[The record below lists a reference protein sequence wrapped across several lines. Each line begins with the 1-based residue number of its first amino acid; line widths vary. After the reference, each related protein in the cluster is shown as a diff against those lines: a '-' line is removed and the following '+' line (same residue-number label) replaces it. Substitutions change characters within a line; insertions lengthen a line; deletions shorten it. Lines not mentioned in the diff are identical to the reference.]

1 MRINSIKIK
10 NLIVGGC
17 SFTAGC
23 GFSDKEDWQK
33 PEKSFHFAH
42 EGLKKHFTEPFTNG
56 NIRKQIEQLAYP
68 TLLGKKLN
76 IKNVKNLAVGG
87 MGYPIHTRRI
97 FSYLLNNQD
106 KINFKET
113 LVILQLT
120 SLQRPELPHP
130 SPKQDGTIN
139 YCFINKE
146 FDSEDYRATSYI
158 NEHYD
163 SHYLQLKGLNEIS
176 FFNGWCK
183 SMGIKV
189 IFLDFHNWVKT
200 IKLDEERKN
209 LITPISTIN
218 QHQYTLFHDSIE
230 YPNIDTILK
239 QMDIVSV
246 DSKRCGFADFG
257 YHDDAH
263 WPPEGHEIVA
273 ENIYNILTKKSN
285 EK

>member
-23 GFSDKEDWQK
+23 GFTDEPDW
-33 PEKSFHFAH
+33 PESEKTFSFAH

-56 NIRKQIEQLAYP
+56 NIRKQIEQLVYP

-76 IKNVKNLAVGG
+76 IENVKNLAVGG

-97 FSYLLNNQD
+97 FSYLLNNQN
-106 KINFKET
+106 KIKFKET
-113 LVILQLT
+113 LVLLQLT
-120 SLQRPELPHP
+120 SLDRPELPVV
-130 SPKQDGTIN
+130 SSNGTIN
-139 YCFINKE
+139 YSFINNDWAD
-146 FDSEDYRATSYI
+146 DSGSAYLTT
-158 NEHYD
+158 HYD
-163 SHYLQLKGLNEIS
+163 PYYLQLKGLNEIS

-189 IFLDFHNWVKT
+189 IFLDFHNWVTT
-200 IKLDEERKN
+200 IKHDEERKN
-209 LITPISTIN
+209 LITPSSTIN
-218 QHQYTLFHDSIE
+218 NNDGSLFHGSIE
-230 YPNIDTILK
+230 YPNINNILK
-239 QMDIVSV
+239 DLDIISI
-246 DSKRCGFADFG
+246 DSTGCKFINFG
-257 YHDDAH
+257 YHNDAH
-263 WPPEGHEIVA
+263 WSPEGHEIVA